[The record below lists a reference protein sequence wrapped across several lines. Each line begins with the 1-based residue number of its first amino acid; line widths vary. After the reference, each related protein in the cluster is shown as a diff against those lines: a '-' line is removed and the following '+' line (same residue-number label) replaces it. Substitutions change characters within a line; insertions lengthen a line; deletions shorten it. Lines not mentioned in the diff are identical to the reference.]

1 MLNTVTDFI
10 VNTVGGLGYWGIF
23 IMMLLESSFFPF
35 PSEVVMIPA
44 GYLSYKGDMDIFMA
58 ISAAVMGSLAGAL
71 LNYYIALSFGRNFL
85 LRYGKYIL
93 FDKRK
98 IERMDKFFKK
108 HGHISTFSGRLIP
121 VVRQYISF
129 PAGLSKMN
137 IYIFSLFTVL
147 GAGVWVTILASIG
160 YFVGANKELAK
171 GYIHSALGYIILF
184 LILIV
189 AIYSKMQKSRRKG

>member
-1 MLNTVTDFI
+1 MLDTVTTFI

-23 IMMLLESSFFPF
+23 IMMFLESSFFPF

-44 GYLSYKGDMDIFMA
+44 GYLSYKGDMDISMA
-58 ISAAVMGSLAGAL
+58 IFAAIMGSLAGAF
-71 LNYYIALSFGRNFL
+71 LNYYIALIFGRNFL

-98 IERMDKFFKK
+98 IDSMDKFFKK

-147 GAGVWVTILASIG
+147 GAGIWVTILASIG
-160 YFVGANKELAK
+160 YFVGANEELAK

-184 LILIV
+184 LIVIV
-189 AIYSKMQKSRRKG
+189 AIYAKMQKSRRKE